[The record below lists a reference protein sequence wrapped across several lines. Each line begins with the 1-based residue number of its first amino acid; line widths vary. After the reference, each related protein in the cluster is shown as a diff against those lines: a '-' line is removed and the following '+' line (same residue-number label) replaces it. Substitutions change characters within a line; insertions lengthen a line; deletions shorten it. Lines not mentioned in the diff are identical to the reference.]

1 MRKYCKKKKGNEIFM
16 KVSKICE
23 ERHRDKEYGEH
34 MILKRADK
42 RVKKG
47 SILGENECLIY

>member
-42 RVKKG
+42 RVKKEYTR
-47 SILGENECLIY
+47 GE